1 MSLPGLP
8 LCVAMVLTAAGP
20 SVASPASVE
29 PVVLSVADTPTQ
41 AVTKDGQFISWKE
54 HLIDDERTN
63 GGIPIRGG
71 DGLVMGDVDRDGMMD
86 IVSVHEDSHHL
97 RIAFGT
103 SDPDRWELVT
113 VGQGDEVA
121 AIEDVAVGDINGDG
135 WPDLVA
141 ACEEAHLAYF
151 QNPGRDV
158 RTAHWPRLIPKVT
171 QGRGSWLR
179 VFIVDLNQDGRMDIV
194 GANKGAADIIDPS
207 EDYSAVD
214 RPTSLFVIKGDPLDQ
229 SAWQEQVLFRKG
241 VPNNALPVDIDNDGH
256 WDVLAAER
264 LKMRMTILQ
273 VVDPAGADG
282 VSVRELPIK
291 IVPGFETGGNLR
303 AMSGAFQAEF
313 ADLDHDGRKDLIV
326 SVVEDTGTGKP
337 GYGTSGLGWL
347 RQPANLEDPWVYFRI
362 GNILPDV
369 VIGIAMADIDG
380 DGDLDA
386 ITGGY
391 SGLNILAGGYS
402 GASRDE
408 DDPRVTAASTVGRIA
423 WFENPGDPRSDWRR
437 HDVSRRVRGMYD
449 GFIPRDMDG
458 DGDVDFVATRGN
470 SGEFDGVFWL
480 EQVRSDTPR
489 AAFTPA
495 RAHESRALPLPPEN
509 WRELYGK
516 EVSFIAP
523 NKLKHDTTRKE

>member
-1 MSLPGLP
+1 MTLTRLP
-8 LCVAMVLTAAGP
+8 LCVAMILMAACH
-20 SVASPASVE
+20 SESRPASVD
-29 PVVLSVADTPTQ
+29 PPVLSVADTSSH
-41 AVTKDGQFISWKE
+41 AVARDGQYISWSE
-54 HLIDDERTN
+54 HLIDDEQIN

-71 DGLVMGDVDRDGMMD
+71 DGLVMGDIDMDGTMD
-86 IVSVHEDSHHL
+86 IASVHEDSHHL

-103 SDPDRWELVT
+103 PDPNQWELVT
-113 VGQGDEVA
+113 VGQGAEVA
-121 AIEDVAVGDINGDG
+121 AIEDVALGDINGDG

-151 QNPGRDV
+151 QNPAGNV
-158 RTAHWPRLIPKVT
+158 RSEHWPRMIPQVT

-194 GANKGAADIIDPS
+194 GANKGAPDIIDPS
-207 EDYSAVD
+207 TADAAVD
-214 RPTSLFVIKGDPLDQ
+214 RSTSLFVINGDPLDQ
-229 SAWQEQVLFRKG
+229 SAWHEQVLFRKG
-241 VPNNALPVDIDNDGH
+241 VPNTALPVDIDDDGD

-264 LKMRMTILQ
+264 LKMRMTILE
-273 VVDPAGADG
+273 VDDPHAADG
-282 VSVRELPIK
+282 VSVREFPIR
-291 IVPGFETGGNLR
+291 ISAGFDTNQDWR
-303 AMSGAFQAEF
+303 ALSSAFQADF

-326 SVVEDTGTGKP
+326 NVVEDLGTRQP
-337 GYGTSGLGWL
+337 GFGTSGLGWL
-347 RQPANLEDPWVYFRI
+347 RQPASLDDPWTYFRI
-362 GNILPDV
+362 GNILPDL
-369 VIGIAMADIDG
+369 VIGISVADIDG

-402 GASRDE
+402 GTSRDE
-408 DDPRVTAASTVGRIA
+408 DDPRVTTSSTVGRIS
-423 WFENPGDPRSDWRR
+423 WFENPGDPRSNWQR

-480 EQVRSDTPR
+480 EQVRSDTPQ
-489 AAFTPA
+489 AAFKPA

-523 NKLKHDTTRKE
+523 NKVDQDATGKE